1 MTTALD
7 GQADVNSTD
16 FWTRVGTSARVIRL
30 NPNLRKNASAVV
42 VAQAGHAPHL
52 ERPAEVA
59 RLVRSFAAG
68 APE

>member
-16 FWTRVGTSARVIRL
+16 FWTWVGTSARVIRL

-42 VAQAGHAPHL
+42 VS
-52 ERPAEVA
+52 R
-59 RLVRSFAAG
+59 
-68 APE
+68 